1 MTMTGIRPTRSDARP
16 VIGFATMGQGEL
28 RAEDDRDLGVVKP
41 YVPGVDRQEAEKGA
55 VAEVHEGFDA
65 GRDENRRCL
74 EHLGDALPVT
84 E

>member
-28 RAEDDRDLGVVKP
+28 RAEDDRDL
-41 YVPGVDRQEAEKGA
+41 GVDRQEAEKGA